1 MKAAFLCEFTTI
13 RSALLQMAVI
23 YLIIGVV
30 VGIAMESSIAMV
42 ACIAAMTPFLVV
54 FTLSGYDDA
63 NGWERFRACLPI
75 SRTAIV
81 LGRYAIVLL
90 SSIAMA
96 AFAVIVA
103 LALAQL
109 APILPLAEGA
119 AEGLIAQSDPLTLI
133 SSALAGTS
141 IILLVTALILPFVL
155 RFGMTKAMRI
165 VPVVIVLLFVVAVP
179 LIGDVF
185 ADLASTGW
193 MADFVAFA
201 NDARNLLVV
210 MVAIA
215 VAVLVVYAISCA
227 AAARLYRRKE
237 L

>member
-1 MKAAFLCEFTTI
+1 MKAAFLCEFATI
-13 RSALLQMAVI
+13 RNALAQMAII

-30 VGIAMESSIAMV
+30 VGIAMESSVAMV
-42 ACIAAMTPFLVV
+42 ACISAMTPFLVV
-54 FTLSGYDDA
+54 FTLSGYDVA

-75 SRTAIV
+75 SRSAIV
-81 LGRYAIVLL
+81 IGRYAIVLL

-96 AFAVIVA
+96 AFAVVVA

-193 MADFVAFA
+193 MSDFVAFA

>member
-30 VGIAMESSIAMV
+30 VSIAMESSIAMV
-42 ACIAAMTPFLVV
+42 DCIAAMTPFLVV

-103 LALAQL
+103 LVLAQL
-109 APILPLAEGA
+109 APFLPLADGA
-119 AEGLIAQSDPLTLI
+119 AEGLVTQSDPLTLI

-141 IILLVTALILPFVL
+141 ITLLVTALILPFVL
-155 RFGMTKAMRI
+155 RYGMTKAMRI
-165 VPVVIVLLFVVAVP
+165 VPVAIVLLFVVAVP
-179 LIGDVF
+179 LIGDVL

-210 MVAIA
+210 MAAIA
-215 VAVLVVYAISCA
+215 IAVLVVYAISCA

>member
-1 MKAAFLCEFTTI
+1 MKAAFLCEFATI
-13 RSALLQMAVI
+13 RNALAQMAII

-30 VGIAMESSIAMV
+30 VGIAMESSVAMV
-42 ACIAAMTPFLVV
+42 ACISAMTPFLVV

-75 SRTAIV
+75 SRSAIV

-96 AFAVIVA
+96 AFAVVVA

-119 AEGLIAQSDPLTLI
+119 AEGLIAQSDPLTLVA
-133 SSALAGTS
+133 SALAGTS

-179 LIGDVF
+179 LVSDSLSNLAGD
-185 ADLASTGW
+185 GW
-193 MADFVAFA
+193 LADFIVFA
-201 NDARNLLVV
+201 NDSSNLLIV
-210 MVAIA
+210 MTAIS
-215 VAVLVVYAISCA
+215 VGVLIIYAISCA

>member
-1 MKAAFLCEFTTI
+1 MKAAFLCEFATI
-13 RSALLQMAVI
+13 RNALAQMAII

-30 VGIAMESSIAMV
+30 VGIAMESSVAMV
-42 ACIAAMTPFLVV
+42 ACISAMTPFLVV

-75 SRTAIV
+75 SRSAIV
-81 LGRYAIVLL
+81 IGRYAIVLL
-90 SSIAMA
+90 SSIAMS
-96 AFAVIVA
+96 AFAVVVA

-201 NDARNLLVV
+201 NDPGNLLVV

-215 VAVLVVYAISCA
+215 IAVLIVYTISCA
-227 AAARLYRRKE
+227 AAARLYRCKE

>member
-1 MKAAFLCEFTTI
+1 MKAAFLCEFATI
-13 RSALLQMAVI
+13 RNALVQMAVI

-30 VGIAMESSIAMV
+30 VGIAMESSVAMV
-42 ACIAAMTPFLVV
+42 ACISAMTPFLVV

-75 SRTAIV
+75 SRSAIV

-103 LALAQL
+103 LVLTQL

-119 AEGLIAQSDPLTLI
+119 AEGLIAQSDPLTLVA
-133 SSALAGTS
+133 SALAGTS

-179 LIGDVF
+179 LITDALSNLAGD
-185 ADLASTGW
+185 GW
-193 MADFVAFA
+193 LADFIAFA
-201 NDARNLLVV
+201 NDSSNLFIV
-210 MVAIA
+210 MAAIA
-215 VAVLVVYAISCA
+215 AAVLVVYAISCA
-227 AAARLYRRKE
+227 VAARLYRHKE